1 MKKVILLSL
10 AVAVMA
16 ACQSPQQ
23 KAEKRAQSI
32 LKQLTLEEKA
42 SLMVYNSPAVER
54 LGIRSYNWWDEDAQT
69 SSVKMKPGAP
79 APGCQEG
86 IVPMFLAKI
95 LTYLA
100 VQLTGSSAS
109 QT

>member
-1 MKKVILLSL
+1 
-10 AVAVMA
+10 MA

-42 SLMVYNSPAVER
+42 SLMGNTVSYTAAPAPPSRPLVTSSNHR
-54 LGIRSYNWWDEDAQT
+54 AQT

-100 VQLTGSSAS
+100 LQFTGSSAS
-109 QT
+109 HT